1 MTVASRTNLF
11 ETNCPKPQF
20 FLFIIL
26 AITLGIFLR
35 LYQIGGQVVGDDE
48 WHAISVAT
56 NSSFKY
62 IFTHFHDADNCI
74 PLTLY
79 YKLLIETLG
88 LNEFGLHS
96 LQLISGILSLIV
108 FPLIMRSVF
117 NQKITIIFSWLLAIS
132 PLLVFYSRYARP
144 YMIVVFLSFISI
156 FSFYFWIQK
165 RKLFYVIAYVIL
177 AVLASYFNLASA
189 AFVAG
194 PLIYICTLRIFRRR
208 FLVQHEGVEL
218 PKMVY
223 LLLVAI
229 CLIAGIFILC
239 LPAIMSLQNIA
250 GKVGQGS
257 FELNMIIG
265 SINLF
270 SGCSSYWCSLFL
282 TVLALYGSYNLF
294 QKNKFLFGYLIAIF
308 FLEILF
314 IAVVNPRR
322 VQEPA
327 VFTRY
332 FIVCLPL
339 WILLISIALYD
350 LSKKLNAYIMARTK
364 RKYAHITS
372 NSCLVGI
379 LLILLAKSPILPIYK
394 FENNFTNHI
403 DFQSD
408 YTHQTLKTISEKSQ
422 DLYSSFY
429 SDLKKTKAP
438 TSIIEYPYL
447 IFWIGNNYHFYQ
459 RFHGKKVMIGYN
471 SHSYLSQS
479 APLMHRDINFRNFV
493 NIENKTDILNSNA
506 DYVIIHKNML
516 YEIIHMRGVLPDF
529 FPDTK
534 RTEEA
539 LLKKLVKHPTFKS
552 HFEPARKDAEKAIG
566 KLKEMFG
573 HPFWED
579 RWITV
584 FKAK

>member
-1 MTVASRTNLF
+1 M
-11 ETNCPKPQF
+11 
-20 FLFIIL
+20 I
-26 AITLGIFLR
+26 
-35 LYQIGGQVVGDDE
+35 GDDE
-48 WHAISVAT
+48 WHAISVAI

-62 IFTHFHDADNCI
+62 ILTHFNHDDNNCI

-79 YKLLIETLG
+79 YKLLLETVG
-88 LNEFGLHS
+88 LNELGLHS
-96 LQLISGILSLIV
+96 LQLLSGILSLIL
-108 FPLIMRSVF
+108 FPLIIRSVF
-117 NQKITIIFSWLLAIS
+117 NGKVAIIFAWLLAIS

-165 RKLFYVIAYVIL
+165 KKIFYVIAYVIL
-177 AVLASYFNLASA
+177 AVLASYFNLAAS

-194 PLIYICTLRIFRRR
+194 PVIYICTLRMLGRR
-208 FLVQHEGVEL
+208 FLLQQKRVEL
-218 PKMVY
+218 PKMAY
-223 LLLVAI
+223 LILVAI
-229 CLIAGIFILC
+229 CLIAGISIWF
-239 LPAIMSLQNIA
+239 LPSISSLQSITSTA
-250 GKVGQGS
+250 GEGS
-257 FELNMIIG
+257 FELNMVIG

-270 SGCSSYWCSLFL
+270 SGCSSYWFSLVL
-282 TVLALYGSYNLF
+282 TVLVLYGSYNLF
-294 QKNKFLFGYLIAIF
+294 QKNRFLFGYLVAIF
-308 FLEILF
+308 FLQILF
-314 IAVVNPRR
+314 IVVVNPRR

-350 LSKKLNAYIMARTK
+350 LSTKLNAYIMAKTK
-364 RKYAHITS
+364 RVYAHITS
-372 NSCLVGI
+372 SCCLAGV
-379 LLILLAKSPILPIYK
+379 LLILIAKSPILPIYK

-408 YTHQTLKTISEKSQ
+408 YTHQTAKTIDKNSL
-422 DLYSSFY
+422 DLYPNFY
-429 SDLKKTKAP
+429 SDLKKTSTT

-459 RFHGKKVMIGYN
+459 RFHGKRVKIGHN
-471 SHSYLSQS
+471 DHSYLSQS
-479 APLMHRDINFRNFV
+479 APLMHRNINFKNFV
-493 NIENKTDILNSNA
+493 NIDNKSDILNSNA

-529 FPDTK
+529 FPATK
-534 RTEEA
+534 RTEGA
-539 LLKKLVKHPTFKS
+539 LLKKLVKHPTFNS

-573 HPFWED
+573 HPFYED
-579 RWITV
+579 KWITV
-584 FKAK
+584 FRIR

>member
-1 MTVASRTNLF
+1 MTAASRTNFFKKAGL
-11 ETNCPKPQF
+11 KPH
-20 FLFIIL
+20 FLLLIL
-26 AITLGIFLR
+26 AIILGAFLR
-35 LYQIGGQVVGDDE
+35 LYQLAGQIIGDDE
-48 WHAISVAT
+48 WHAIGVAI
-56 NSSFKY
+56 NRSFKY

-108 FPLIMRSVF
+108 FPLIIRSVF
-117 NQKITIIFSWLLAIS
+117 NQKVTIIFSWLLAIS

-165 RKLFYVIAYVIL
+165 RDIFYVIAYVIL
-177 AVLASYFNLASA
+177 AVLASYFNLASS
-189 AFVAG
+189 AFVAA
-194 PLIYICTLRIFRRR
+194 PLAYTCILRMFKGR
-208 FLVQHEGVEL
+208 FVVRQHVFEL
-218 PKMVY
+218 PGIRHLV
-223 LLLVAI
+223 LVAI
-229 CLIAGIFILC
+229 CLIAGISILF
-239 LPAIMSLQNIA
+239 LPAITSLQNIT

-270 SGCSSYWCSLFL
+270 NGCSSYWWSLIL
-282 TVLALYGSYNLF
+282 TVLVLYGSYNLF
-294 QKNKFLFGYLIAIF
+294 QKNRFLFGYLVAIF
-308 FLEILF
+308 FLQILF
-314 IAVVNPRR
+314 IVVVNPRR

-350 LSKKLNAYIMARTK
+350 LSTKLNAYIMAKTK
-364 RKYAHITS
+364 RVYAHITS
-372 NSCLVGI
+372 NCCLAGA
-379 LLILLAKSPILPIYK
+379 LLILVAKSPILPIYK

-408 YTHQTLKTISEKSQ
+408 YTHQTLKTIDNNSL
-422 DLYSSFY
+422 DLYSHFY
-429 SDLKKTKAP
+429 SDLKKTSTT

-447 IFWIGNNYHFYQ
+447 IFWIGNNFHFYQ
-459 RFHGKKVMIGYN
+459 RFHGKRVKIGHN
-471 SHSYLSQS
+471 DHSYLSQS
-479 APLMHRDINFRNFV
+479 APLMHRNINFKNFV
-493 NIENKTDILNSNA
+493 NIDNKSDILNSNA
-506 DYVIIHKNML
+506 DHVIIHKNML

-534 RTEEA
+534 RTEGA
-539 LLKKLVKHPTFKS
+539 LLKKLVKHPTFNS

-573 HPFWED
+573 HPFYED